1 MADKYSLHLEAL
13 PFDLLHIAQSF
24 ANDNKS
30 PKIEPAHLF
39 RALLHKSAGLVS
51 FIEDTLDEDYYYL
64 VDWCDVRM
72 QQCDKSPYGMKG
84 VELSRESQVVV
95 KEALS
100 YCENMG
106 ADSLKA
112 EHILAAL
119 VSPGVAFSAEQLK
132 TMPLKSE
139 KILKIVS
146 GDTTPNAS
154 TESTVTKTNTTNSVQ
169 TEYCIPMMQ
178 EVPTSDIIGFDLE
191 IRTLIEVLARKDR
204 ANILVVGETGVGKSS
219 LIWGL
224 LKKAEEKKLPSSLA
238 NIEPYELDLISL
250 SQGVSYKGEI
260 EDRFKSVTESLLTRT
275 QPILVIENFHRIED
289 KQSTLNGILPN
300 LKKLLSKNQLQIIC
314 TTTVDGYTKDIEKD
328 KELTAYFE
336 KITVEAPSE
345 DVAVEILQ
353 SKCKS
358 YEEFHNLPIEKD
370 VPEEIVRLAKRYM
383 PDRNLPSSAIDLL
396 DRAMSSVKVE
406 NELAEID
413 EDESKKVKALKR
425 DAIRDVVSK
434 MTGIPMGNIQS
445 EERQKL
451 SSAEEILHK
460 RVVGQNHAIK
470 SILDAVFESRSGLNK
485 KGQPMGSFFFLGPT
499 GTGKTELAKSLADF
513 LFNDETAILRF
524 DMSEYKE
531 EHSVALLYGAPPGY
545 VGYEEGGLLVNQIR
559 QHPYSVVLFD
569 EIEKAHKS
577 VFDLF
582 LQILDEGKL
591 HDRLGRVGDFSN
603 ALIIF
608 TSNIGSDY
616 IFKSFGEGKVPTHD
630 QMLEV
635 MQGQFRPEFL
645 ARLTEIVPF
654 SPITEEMIDRI
665 FDIHIKNLLKM
676 LEEQNIKLEID
687 DSARKYVTKVGFN
700 AHYGARPILGIIR
713 KEIRRPL
720 SKLIISGDVNAGD
733 TVIMKYNETTKEI
746 SWDIDTPD

>member
-336 KITVEAPSE
+336 KIAVEAPSE

-353 SKCKS
+353 SKCTS
-358 YEEFHNLPIEKD
+358 YVEFHNLPIEKD
-370 VPEEIVRLAKRYM
+370 VLRQ
-383 PDRNLPSSAIDLL
+383 
-396 DRAMSSVKVE
+396 
-406 NELAEID
+406 
-413 EDESKKVKALKR
+413 
-425 DAIRDVVSK
+425 
-434 MTGIPMGNIQS
+434 QS
-445 EERQKL
+445 ICLIARC
-451 SSAEEILHK
+451 
-460 RVVGQNHAIK
+460 
-470 SILDAVFESRSGLNK
+470 
-485 KGQPMGSFFFLGPT
+485 
-499 GTGKTELAKSLADF
+499 
-513 LFNDETAILRF
+513 LR
-524 DMSEYKE
+524 
-531 EHSVALLYGAPPGY
+531 
-545 VGYEEGGLLVNQIR
+545 
-559 QHPYSVVLFD
+559 
-569 EIEKAHKS
+569 
-577 VFDLF
+577 
-582 LQILDEGKL
+582 
-591 HDRLGRVGDFSN
+591 
-603 ALIIF
+603 
-608 TSNIGSDY
+608 
-616 IFKSFGEGKVPTHD
+616 
-630 QMLEV
+630 
-635 MQGQFRPEFL
+635 
-645 ARLTEIVPF
+645 
-654 SPITEEMIDRI
+654 
-665 FDIHIKNLLKM
+665 
-676 LEEQNIKLEID
+676 
-687 DSARKYVTKVGFN
+687 
-700 AHYGARPILGIIR
+700 
-713 KEIRRPL
+713 
-720 SKLIISGDVNAGD
+720 
-733 TVIMKYNETTKEI
+733 
-746 SWDIDTPD
+746 

>member
-30 PKIEPAHLF
+30 PKIEPAHIF

-100 YCENMG
+100 YCKNMG

-191 IRTLIEVLARKDR
+191 LRSIIEVLARKDR

-289 KQSTLNGILPN
+289 KQSTLPKIR
-300 LKKLLSKNQLQIIC
+300 KQSQWQSQLQ
-314 TTTVDGYTKDIEKD
+314 
-328 KELTAYFE
+328 
-336 KITVEAPSE
+336 
-345 DVAVEILQ
+345 
-353 SKCKS
+353 
-358 YEEFHNLPIEKD
+358 
-370 VPEEIVRLAKRYM
+370 
-383 PDRNLPSSAIDLL
+383 
-396 DRAMSSVKVE
+396 
-406 NELAEID
+406 
-413 EDESKKVKALKR
+413 
-425 DAIRDVVSK
+425 
-434 MTGIPMGNIQS
+434 
-445 EERQKL
+445 
-451 SSAEEILHK
+451 
-460 RVVGQNHAIK
+460 
-470 SILDAVFESRSGLNK
+470 
-485 KGQPMGSFFFLGPT
+485 
-499 GTGKTELAKSLADF
+499 
-513 LFNDETAILRF
+513 
-524 DMSEYKE
+524 
-531 EHSVALLYGAPPGY
+531 
-545 VGYEEGGLLVNQIR
+545 
-559 QHPYSVVLFD
+559 
-569 EIEKAHKS
+569 
-577 VFDLF
+577 
-582 LQILDEGKL
+582 
-591 HDRLGRVGDFSN
+591 
-603 ALIIF
+603 
-608 TSNIGSDY
+608 
-616 IFKSFGEGKVPTHD
+616 
-630 QMLEV
+630 
-635 MQGQFRPEFL
+635 
-645 ARLTEIVPF
+645 
-654 SPITEEMIDRI
+654 
-665 FDIHIKNLLKM
+665 
-676 LEEQNIKLEID
+676 
-687 DSARKYVTKVGFN
+687 
-700 AHYGARPILGIIR
+700 
-713 KEIRRPL
+713 
-720 SKLIISGDVNAGD
+720 
-733 TVIMKYNETTKEI
+733 
-746 SWDIDTPD
+746 